1 MCGIIG
7 ILGKHEAAPILVE
20 ALKRLEY
27 RGYDSSG
34 IATVKDDGSI
44 DRRRAVGKLLEL
56 QDKLVFEPLK
66 GKAGIGHTRWA
77 THGEPNEKNA
87 HPHTRGAVSVV
98 HNGIIENFLTLR
110 EELKCDG
117 YNAETDTDSETIAVL
132 CSKFIDEGDEPLV
145 AARKTVSKLT
155 GSFAIAMLFEGHKN
169 LIFAARSGS
178 PLAVGYGKN
187 EMYLGSDALALLP
200 LTKKVTYLEEGDH
213 AVLTREGVEIYDI
226 EENSISRQITYLN
239 QSINFHDK
247 SGFNHFME
255 KEIHEQ
261 PIALERAI
269 SSYLSASTDKP
280 TFNLLKNIN
289 FTEVSRIIMVAC
301 GTAYYACYVAK
312 YWIEKLAK
320 IPVEIDIA
328 SEFRYREPPIEHAT
342 VAIFVSQ
349 SGETADTLA
358 ALRYCSGRAE
368 KIISIVNVSTS
379 SIARESDE
387 VLEIHAGPEIGVA
400 STKAFTCQLA
410 VLFLATLKAAKD
422 RSKISSTD
430 ILTIV
435 NKLKNLPATL
445 NQYLGNVNSLKDISY
460 KLSTTSDVLF
470 LGRGLMY
477 PLALE
482 GALKLKEI
490 SYIHAE
496 GYASG
501 ELKHGPI
508 ALIDDSVP
516 VIILAPYDN
525 LFEKSISNMQEVI
538 ARKANVIVISDND
551 GLRAAGLKSETSI
564 EIPKADPL
572 LAPFVYALPIQLLAY
587 FTAVFK
593 GTDVDQP
600 RNLAKS
606 VTVE

>member
-7 ILGKHEAAPILVE
+7 ILGKHEAAPIIVE

-200 LTKKVTYLEEGDH
+200 LTKKVAYLEEGDH
-213 AVLTREGVEIYDI
+213 AVLTREGIEIYDI
-226 EENSISRQITYLN
+226 EENSISRQITHLN

-269 SSYLSASTDKP
+269 
-280 TFNLLKNIN
+280 
-289 FTEVSRIIMVAC
+289 RAC
-301 GTAYYACYVAK
+301 GTAHYACYVAK

-435 NKLKNLPATL
+435 NNLKNLPATL

-564 EIPKADPL
+564 EIPKADAL

>member
-98 HNGIIENFLTLR
+98 HNGINENFLTLR

-435 NKLKNLPATL
+435 NNLKNLPATL

>member
-34 IATVKDDGSI
+34 IATVESEGSI
-44 DRRRAVGKLLEL
+44 DRRRAVGKLVEL
-56 QDKLVFEPLK
+56 QDKLVFQPLK
-66 GKAGIGHTRWA
+66 GKVGIGHTRWA

-87 HPHTRGAVSVV
+87 HPHNSGAVSVV
-98 HNGIIENFLTLR
+98 HNGIIENFLELR
-110 EELKCDG
+110 HELDCDG
-117 YNAETDTDSETIAVL
+117 YKPETDTDTETIAML
-132 CSKFIDEGDEPLV
+132 CSKYIDEGHEPIV
-145 AARKTVSKLT
+145 AAQKTLSKLS
-155 GSFAIAMLFEGHKN
+155 GSFAIAMLFAGYEN
-169 LIFAARSGS
+169 LMIAARSGS

-200 LTKKVTYLEEGDH
+200 MTKKITYLEEGDL
-213 AVLTREGVEIYDI
+213 AILTREGVEIYDHLG
-226 EENSISRQITYLN
+226 NFVSRSIKYLD
-239 QSINFHDK
+239 QSANFYDK

-255 KEIHEQ
+255 KEIYEQ
-261 PIALERAI
+261 PVALERAI
-269 SSYLSASTDKP
+269 KSYIYDENVGAKI
-280 TFNLLKNIN
+280 NLLKELN
-289 FTEVSRIIMVAC
+289 FKEIPKIILIAC

-320 IPVEIDIA
+320 IPVEIDIG
-328 SEFRYREPPIEHAT
+328 SEFRYREPPIEKGTA
-342 VAIFVSQ
+342 AIFVSQ

-358 ALRYCSGRAE
+358 ALRYCVGKA
-368 KIISIVNVSTS
+368 KDIISIVNVSTS
-379 SIARESDE
+379 SIARESDQ

-410 VLFLATLKAAKD
+410 VLFLMTLKAAQD
-422 RSKISSTD
+422 RSEISEINFLKIVSD
-430 ILTIV
+430 
-435 NKLKNLPATL
+435 LKSLPSNLS
-445 NQYLGNVNSLKDISY
+445 QYLGSTNSIQDIAY
-460 KLSTTSDVLF
+460 KLSTAGDVLF

-477 PLALE
+477 PVALE

-496 GYASG
+496 GYAAG

-508 ALIDDSVP
+508 ALIDDSIP
-516 VIILAPYDN
+516 VILLAPFDE
-525 LFEKSISNMQEVI
+525 LFEKNISNMQEVI
-538 ARKANVIVISDND
+538 ARKANVILISDKE
-551 GLRAAGLKSETSI
+551 GLQSAGSMVKNTIEMPRANKLLT
-564 EIPKADPL
+564 PL
-572 LAPFVYALPIQLLAY
+572 VYALPIQLLAY
-587 FTAVFK
+587 FAAVSK

>member
-110 EELKCDG
+110 DELKCDG

-269 SSYLSASTDKP
+269 SSYLSASTAKP
-280 TFNLLKNIN
+280 TFNILQNIN
-289 FTEVSRIIMVAC
+289 FTEVSRIVMVAC

-430 ILTIV
+430 ISTIV
-435 NKLKNLPATL
+435 NNLKNLPATL

>member
-200 LTKKVTYLEEGDH
+200 LTKKITYLEEGDH

-435 NKLKNLPATL
+435 NNLKNLPATL

>member
-280 TFNLLKNIN
+280 IFYLLKNIN

-435 NKLKNLPATL
+435 NNFKNLPATL

>member
-7 ILGKHEAAPILVE
+7 ILGKHEAAPIIVE

-200 LTKKVTYLEEGDH
+200 LTKKVAYLEEGDH
-213 AVLTREGVEIYDI
+213 AVLTREGIEIYDI
-226 EENSISRQITYLN
+226 EENSISRQITHLN

-269 SSYLSASTDKP
+269 SSYISDSNDKP

-301 GTAYYACYVAK
+301 GTAHYACYVAK

-328 SEFRYREPPIEHAT
+328 SEFRYREPPIERAT

-422 RSKISSTD
+422 RAEISSTD
-430 ILTIV
+430 ISKTV
-435 NKLKNLPATL
+435 NNLKNLPATL

-564 EIPKADPL
+564 EIPKADAL

>member
-66 GKAGIGHTRWA
+66 GKVGIGHTRWA

-117 YNAETDTDSETIAVL
+117 YKAETDTDSETIAVL
-132 CSKFIDEGDEPLV
+132 CSKFIDEGHEPLV
-145 AARKTVSKLT
+145 AARKTLSKLT

-213 AVLTREGVEIYDI
+213 AVLTREGAEIYDI
-226 EENSISRQITYLN
+226 KGNAASRQITYLN

-269 SSYLSASTDKP
+269 SSYISDSTDKP
-280 TFNLLKNIN
+280 TFNLLNNIN
-289 FTEVSRIIMVAC
+289 FTEVSRIILVAC

-400 STKAFTCQLA
+400 STKAFSCQLA
-410 VLFLATLKAAKD
+410 VLLLATLKAAKD
-422 RSKISSTD
+422 RAEISSTD
-430 ILTIV
+430 ISKTV
-435 NKLKNLPATL
+435 NNLKSLPSIL

-525 LFEKSISNMQEVI
+525 LFEKNISNMQEVI

-551 GLRAAGLKSETSI
+551 GLREAGLKSEISI
-564 EIPKADPL
+564 EMPKVDPL
-572 LAPFVYALPIQLLAY
+572 LAPLIYALPIQLLAY

>member
-7 ILGKHEAAPILVE
+7 ILGKHEAAPIIVE

-98 HNGIIENFLTLR
+98 HNGIIENFLSLR

-117 YNAETDTDSETIAVL
+117 YKAETDTDSETIAIL
-132 CSKFIDEGDEPLV
+132 CSKFIDEGHEPLV
-145 AARKTVSKLT
+145 AARKTLSKLT

-200 LTKKVTYLEEGDH
+200 LTKKITYLEEGDH

-226 EENSISRQITYLN
+226 KENSISRQITYLN

-289 FTEVSRIIMVAC
+289 FTGISRIIMVAC

-379 SIARESDE
+379 SFARESDE
-387 VLEIHAGPEIGVA
+387 GLEIHAGPEIGVA

-435 NKLKNLPATL
+435 NNLKNLPATL

-516 VIILAPYDN
+516 VIILVPYDN

>member
-117 YNAETDTDSETIAVL
+117 YKAETDTDSETIAIL

-435 NKLKNLPATL
+435 NNFKNLPATL

>member
-87 HPHTRGAVSVV
+87 HPHTRGSVSVV

-132 CSKFIDEGDEPLV
+132 CSKFMDEGDEPLV

-400 STKAFTCQLA
+400 STKAFSCQLA
-410 VLFLATLKAAKD
+410 VLLLATLKAAKD
-422 RSKISSTD
+422 RAEISSTD
-430 ILTIV
+430 ISKTV
-435 NKLKNLPATL
+435 NNLKNLPAIL

>member
-117 YNAETDTDSETIAVL
+117 YKAETDTDSETIAIL
-132 CSKFIDEGDEPLV
+132 CSKFIDEGHEPLV
-145 AARKTVSKLT
+145 AARKTLSKLT

-200 LTKKVTYLEEGDH
+200 LTKKVAYLEEGDH
-213 AVLTREGVEIYDI
+213 AVLTREGAEIYDI
-226 EENSISRQITYLN
+226 KGSSVSRQITYLN

-280 TFNLLKNIN
+280 VFYLLKNIN
-289 FTEVSRIIMVAC
+289 FKEVSRIIMVAC

-328 SEFRYREPPIEHAT
+328 SEFRYREPPIEHST

-358 ALRYCSGRAE
+358 ALRYCSGKAE
-368 KIISIVNVSTS
+368 KIVSIVNVSTS

-410 VLFLATLKAAKD
+410 VLLLATLKAAKD
-422 RSKISSTD
+422 RSEISATD
-430 ILTIV
+430 ISKTLD
-435 NKLKNLPATL
+435 NLKNLPAAL
-445 NQYLGNVNSLKDISY
+445 NQYLGNVNALKDISY

-551 GLRAAGLKSETSI
+551 GLRAAGLKAETSI
-564 EIPKADPL
+564 EIPKADPIL
-572 LAPFVYALPIQLLAY
+572 EPLIYALPIQLLAY

>member
-34 IATVKDDGSI
+34 IATVESEGSI
-44 DRRRAVGKLLEL
+44 DRRRAVGKLVEL
-56 QDKLVFEPLK
+56 QDKLVFQPLK
-66 GKAGIGHTRWA
+66 GKVGIGHTRWA

-87 HPHTRGAVSVV
+87 HPHNSGAVSVV
-98 HNGIIENFLTLR
+98 HNGIIENFLELR
-110 EELKCDG
+110 HELDCDG
-117 YNAETDTDSETIAVL
+117 YKPETDTDTETIAML
-132 CSKFIDEGDEPLV
+132 CSKFIDEGHEPIV
-145 AARKTVSKLT
+145 AAQKTLSKLS
-155 GSFAIAMLFEGHKN
+155 GSFAIAMLFAGYEN
-169 LIFAARSGS
+169 LMIAARSGS

-200 LTKKVTYLEEGDH
+200 MTKKITYLEEGDL
-213 AVLTREGVEIYDI
+213 AILTREGVDIYDHLG
-226 EENSISRQITYLN
+226 NFVSRSIKYLD
-239 QSINFHDK
+239 QSANFYDK

-255 KEIHEQ
+255 KEIYEQ
-261 PIALERAI
+261 PVALERAI
-269 SSYLSASTDKP
+269 KSYICDENVGAKI
-280 TFNLLKNIN
+280 NLLKELN
-289 FTEVSRIIMVAC
+289 FKEIPKIILIAC

-320 IPVEIDIA
+320 IPVEIDIG
-328 SEFRYREPPIEHAT
+328 SEFRYREPPIEKGTA
-342 VAIFVSQ
+342 AIFVSQ

-358 ALRYCSGRAE
+358 ALRYCVGKA
-368 KIISIVNVSTS
+368 KNIISIVNVSTS
-379 SIARESDE
+379 SIARESDQ

-410 VLFLATLKAAKD
+410 VLFLMTLKAAQD
-422 RSKISSTD
+422 RSEISEINFLKIVSD
-430 ILTIV
+430 
-435 NKLKNLPATL
+435 LKSLPSNLS
-445 NQYLGNVNSLKDISY
+445 QYLGSTNSIQDIAY
-460 KLSTTSDVLF
+460 KLSTAGDVLF

-477 PLALE
+477 PVALE

-496 GYASG
+496 GYAAG

-516 VIILAPYDN
+516 VIILAPFDE
-525 LFEKSISNMQEVI
+525 LFEKNISNMQEVI
-538 ARKANVIVISDND
+538 ARKANVILISDKE
-551 GLRAAGLKSETSI
+551 GLQSAGSMVKNTIEMPRANKLLT
-564 EIPKADPL
+564 PL
-572 LAPFVYALPIQLLAY
+572 VYALPIQLLAY
-587 FTAVFK
+587 FAAVSK